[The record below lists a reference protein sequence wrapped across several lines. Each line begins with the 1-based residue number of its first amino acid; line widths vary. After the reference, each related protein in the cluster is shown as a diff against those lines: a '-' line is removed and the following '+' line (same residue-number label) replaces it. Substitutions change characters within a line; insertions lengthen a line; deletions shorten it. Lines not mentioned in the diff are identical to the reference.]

1 LNPAHP
7 VTHQHHNEKQ
17 NGESDPKRQRTRHGV
32 LARCCASLWL
42 VFCRTTTHHVHQGC
56 SQAADNGH
64 EGRDDEVFHAPDYPF
79 PGADPALARVNPYGL
94 RFWLVTVATMVT
106 VGVTAALGFWQLG
119 RAAQKKA
126 LQASVD
132 ARAALPVWGSVEL
145 LTASDLQ
152 SALYRPV
159 RLRGTWMQG
168 VDVYL
173 DNRQMNGRTGFFL
186 VTPLRLAGS
195 DQFVLVQRGWVPRDF
210 TDRTRVPRP
219 DTPEGEVTIEGHL
232 APPPGKLFEF
242 GQTGTGPIR
251 QNVDVAAFAAEL
263 KIPLLQASVTQSSV
277 ADDGLQRDWPR
288 VTTNVDRHYGYAFQW
303 FALCALAAILYL
315 WFQFISPRRKRSTHG
330 PVAR

>member
-1 LNPAHP
+1 
-7 VTHQHHNEKQ
+7 
-17 NGESDPKRQRTRHGV
+17 
-32 LARCCASLWL
+32 
-42 VFCRTTTHHVHQGC
+42 
-56 SQAADNGH
+56 
-64 EGRDDEVFHAPDYPF
+64 
-79 PGADPALARVNPYGL
+79 VNPYGL

-232 APPPGKLFEF
+232 APPPGKLFEL

-251 QNVDVAAFAAEL
+251 QNVDIAAFAAEL